1 MPGERLLLANID
13 VSIRAL
19 ERSMNK
25 AGIAVERSSG
35 RMEKRWNRMSRNIER
50 RSERMA
56 RDVRRA
62 IVGIGLAVAGREV
75 VSYGDAWAD
84 MTNKIAAAS
93 EVAGLQGR
101 SLRELQMA
109 AGDARQTLEPYVDL
123 YARILRSSK
132 GVADSEEEVARAT
145 QLAAKAFKAGG
156 ASVQEQAA
164 GILQLG
170 QALGSGFLQG
180 DELRSIRENAPLV
193 AKAIADAMDV
203 SIGELKA
210 LGAEGKLTS
219 DIVFQA
225 LLDGAED
232 IEAAFAVTIPRGTD
246 AAVIAF
252 DRLGLE
258 IGTYLGETNA
268 VTNASQVM
276 ANAINWAADNVDAL
290 ASALIIG
297 SAALAGWLGAQ
308 GAVAVANGLQATA
321 TGATAA
327 AKAMALL
334 RAAVAFVGGPWVLAF
349 TAAATAVAALVVHLN
364 NTRNPV
370 EELDERLTDVRDRL
384 EEIAERAGTSLEA
397 IERGAEMAA
406 GRVNDL
412 DDAYQKL
419 IASMRE
425 SGALARGQAIN
436 DATVALIEA
445 RQAAADARKKIRR
458 EEIRSGGLSGGFT
471 KTDRIEKLE
480 RAIERANDA
489 AESAQKTIDFLL
501 TSTTNEDFKPA
512 PTNRRGGG
520 SGGSKAKGPTVSEL
534 ERAFEI
540 ELARAQADRARLAML
555 QDAAEIEKR
564 TAEYVKAGLD
574 ATEAKAK
581 AEAEVINLR
590 QAAIAQEAED
600 IAKQARD
607 REQAAIAERNEQAL
621 RLAEIEKQN
630 ALELARLSGNRE
642 LIAQLE
648 REAEIERRITEYLE
662 AGVEAAEARRRAT
675 SDTDIAIEG
684 RERQR
689 FRDIFA
695 GAAEEAFR
703 TGNVGEAIR
712 SVFAERASEGLRQ
725 ALNNLA
731 DTIFDIF
738 KDVFKIQGEGGG
750 FGGLGDIVNAG
761 IDFFGGKREHGGPVA
776 PGRFYEV
783 NEGGK
788 PELLKT
794 NGKTFLMPGAAG
806 MVQPLSSPG
815 GRGGVSVLSPLHF
828 HGDVTKDSLPEVR
841 RMLAERDERLLQS
854 LPRMIDARVADGVS
868 KGKY

>member
-19 ERSMNK
+19 EKSMSK
-25 AGIAVERSSG
+25 AGIAVQRSSG

-84 MTNKIAAAS
+84 MTNKIAAAG

-109 AGDARQTLEPYVDL
+109 AGEARQTLEPYVDL

-156 ASVQEQAA
+156 ASAQEQAA

-193 AKAIADAMDV
+193 AKAIADAMGV
-203 SIGELKA
+203 SIGELKK
-210 LGAEGKLTS
+210 LGAEGSLTS
-219 DIVFQA
+219 DKVFQA
-225 LLDGAED
+225 LLDGADD

-268 VTNASQVM
+268 VTSASQVM

-308 GAVAVANGLQATA
+308 GAVAVASGLQATA

-334 RAAVAFVGGPWVLAF
+334 RASVAFIGGPWVLAF
-349 TAAATAVAALVVHLN
+349 TAAAAAVAALVIHIN

-370 EELDERLTDVRDRL
+370 EELDERLADVRDRL

-412 DDAYQKL
+412 DEAYQKL

-436 DATVALIEA
+436 DATVALLDA

-458 EEIRSGGLSGGFT
+458 EELRSGGFSGGFV

-480 RAIERANDA
+480 RAIERADDA

-512 PTNRRGGG
+512 KTNRGGG
-520 SGGSKAKGPTVSEL
+520 TGGSKAKGPTVSEL

-555 QDAAEIEKR
+555 QDAGEIEKR
-564 TAEYVKAGLD
+564 TAEYIKAGLD

-600 IAKQARD
+600 IAKQARE
-607 REQAAIAERNEQAL
+607 REQAAISERNEQAL
-621 RLAEIEKQN
+621 RLAELEKQN

-648 REAEIERRITEYLE
+648 REAEIERRITEYME
-662 AGVEAAEARRRAT
+662 AGLEAAEARRRAT
-675 SDTDIAIEG
+675 GDTDIAIEG
-684 RERQR
+684 RERER

-695 GAAEEAFR
+695 GAAEQAFR

-738 KDVFKIQGEGGG
+738 KDVFKIQGDGGG

-794 NGKTFLMPGAAG
+794 SGKTFLMPGAAG

-815 GRGGVSVLSPLHF
+815 GGGGVSVLSPLHF
-828 HGDVTKDSLPEVR
+828 HGDVTQDSLPEVR
-841 RMLAERDERLLQS
+841 RMLAERDERLLQM
-854 LPRMIDARVADGVS
+854 LPRMIDSRVADGVS

>member
-1 MPGERLLLANID
+1 MRQCWLRKRSRRAVQVRKSRLPASCSLVRRSDLD
-13 VSIRAL
+13 SFRAT
-19 ERSMNK
+19 NFD
-25 AGIAVERSSG
+25 
-35 RMEKRWNRMSRNIER
+35 
-50 RSERMA
+50 RSERM
-56 RDVRRA
+56 RHWLPRRS
-62 IVGIGLAVAGREV
+62 R
-75 VSYGDAWAD
+75 
-84 MTNKIAAAS
+84 
-93 EVAGLQGR
+93 
-101 SLRELQMA
+101 
-109 AGDARQTLEPYVDL
+109 
-123 YARILRSSK
+123 
-132 GVADSEEEVARAT
+132 
-145 QLAAKAFKAGG
+145 
-156 ASVQEQAA
+156 
-164 GILQLG
+164 
-170 QALGSGFLQG
+170 
-180 DELRSIRENAPLV
+180 
-193 AKAIADAMDV
+193 DAMDV
-203 SIGELKA
+203 SIGELKK

-225 LLDGAED
+225 LLDGADD
-232 IEAAFAVTIPRGTD
+232 IEAAFGVTIPRGTD

-258 IGTYLGETNA
+258 IGTYLGETNS
-268 VTNASQVM
+268 VTNASQVL

-290 ASALIIG
+290 ANALIIG

-308 GAVAVANGLQATA
+308 GAAAVATGLTATA

-334 RAAVAFVGGPWVLAF
+334 RASVAFIGGPWVLAF
-349 TAAATAVAALVVHLN
+349 TAAATAVAAIAVAVN
-364 NTRNPV
+364 NAQDPV
-370 EELDERLTDVRDRL
+370 EDLDERLVNVSETL
-384 EEIAERAGTSLEA
+384 EEIAERAGTSLDA
-397 IERGAEMAA
+397 IRSGAEKAA
-406 GRVNDL
+406 ASVGSL
-412 DDAYQKL
+412 DDAYDDLREK
-419 IASMRE
+419 MRE
-425 SGALARGQAIN
+425 TGALARGQAIN

-445 RQAAADARKKIRR
+445 RQAIADADQAILDERVTAASFGFGIENEDKIA
-458 EEIRSGGLSGGFT
+458 
-471 KTDRIEKLE
+471 KLE
-480 RAIERANDA
+480 RIKERADRA
-489 AESAQKTIDFLL
+489 AEDAQKTIDFLL
-501 TSTTNEDFKPA
+501 RSTANADFKPEE
-512 PTNRRGGG
+512 TNNRGGG
-520 SGGSKAKGPTVSEL
+520 SKSSKAKGPTVSEL

-540 ELARAQADRARLAML
+540 ELARAQADRSRLARL

-564 TAEYVKAGLD
+564 TAGYVKAGLD
-574 ATEAKAK
+574 AAEAKAK

-600 IAKQARD
+600 IAKQARE
-607 REQAAIAERNEQAL
+607 REQAATVERNEQAL

-662 AGVEAAEARRRAT
+662 AGLEAAEARRRAT
-675 SDTDIAIEG
+675 GDTDIAIES

-695 GAAEEAFR
+695 GAAEQAFR

-750 FGGLGDIVNAG
+750 GFGGLGDIINAG